1 MNINSLIF
9 WILPFFIL
17 LFEAWVLRCGF
28 ENTDGERFPRII
40 FLFAFL
46 IGLVPII
53 NFIVSVIIAGVMI
66 FMALNPEAG
75 CRIRNKKGLLYWLF
89 RRD

>member
-1 MNINSLIF
+1 MSTKLLIF
-9 WILPFFIL
+9 GVLPFFIL
-17 LFEAWVLRCGF
+17 LFEALVIRCGF
-28 ENTDGERFPRII
+28 ENTSGERFPRII

-53 NFIVSVIIAGVMI
+53 NFVVSAILAGTIIY
-66 FMALNPEAG
+66 MALNPDCG
-75 CRIRNKKGLLYWLF
+75 CRIRNKKGLLHWLF